1 MKVTINPT
9 LLAGV
14 ALIGAAALGLGGC
27 GKKGLLDQPAPL
39 FGERARQDYDAQRA
53 GVGAAKAGAA
63 ATRPT
68 PAADQPDP
76 NADNAPVTS
85 RDLKSPEQNNTPA
98 SQDPIAGVP
107 DLTGP
112 PPSMKP
118 PGR

>member
-1 MKVTINPT
+1 MTFNFNPT
-9 LLAGV
+9 LLAGI
-14 ALIGAAALGLGGC
+14 ALIGVTAAGLSGC

-53 GVGAAKAGAA
+53 GVAATKQGAGA
-63 ATRPT
+63 RPT
-68 PAADQPDP
+68 AAADQPDP
-76 NADNAPVTS
+76 NADNAPITA

-107 DLTGP
+107 DLTGS

-118 PGR
+118 PGH